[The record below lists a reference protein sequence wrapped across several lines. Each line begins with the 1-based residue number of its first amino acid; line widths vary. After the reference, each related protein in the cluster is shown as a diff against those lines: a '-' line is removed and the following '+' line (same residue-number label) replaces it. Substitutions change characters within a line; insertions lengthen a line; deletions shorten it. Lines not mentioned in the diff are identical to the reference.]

1 MNKILQLSLVSAL
14 VATNAFVNDAS
25 ATVINGDFQQGYNID
40 GTAVLPDGYNI
51 QAGMNNGIDPDTKIY
66 NESNSTAINVMSGGK
81 LVANENNDRETAN
94 VDAGGKILSGLLV
107 RHHDT
112 NWKSVTKDQKN
123 YYYINDNSSGFI
135 SNNIQVDSPS
145 AELQEIYHT
154 SGLNT
159 IFNSTTGNTYL
170 LSTAANSPKGDGEL
184 ALSENNCFYP
194 SAIITHNSNTG
205 DDTTTNLI
213 VPNSTFI
220 IPSLTADNCTIAAN
234 LSTDKETIKSNLTA
248 AGELQLLPASDK
260 TLSLTGANQFAGKII
275 IGDGSEGNSGTVA
288 FGKSN
293 GTNTIDALGT
303 YTEMVVNDN
312 ATVRLAGDDP
322 VSINKNWTFHG
333 AAKLIAS
340 QRVTI
345 ASGAKM
351 IFGAD

>member
-25 ATVINGDFQQGYNID
+25 ATVNGNFQQGYNID
-40 GTAVLPDGYNI
+40 GTVVLPDGYNI
-51 QAGMNNGIDPDTKIY
+51 QAGDNNGIDPDTKIY

-81 LVANENNDRETAN
+81 LVANENNARETAN

-112 NWKSVTKDQKN
+112 NWESVIKDQKN

-135 SNNIQVDSPS
+135 SNNIQVDNSN

-154 SGLNT
+154 SDLNT
-159 IFNSTTGNTYL
+159 IFDSPTGNTYL

-184 ALSENNCFYP
+184 ALSENKRFYP

-234 LSTDKETIKSNLTA
+234 LSTDKETIKNNLTA
-248 AGELQLLPASDK
+248 AGELQLLPATGK
-260 TLSLTGANQFAGKII
+260 TLSLTGANQFKGKIT
-275 IGDGSEGNSGTVA
+275 IGDGTDGYSGTVA
-288 FGKSN
+288 FGESN
-293 GTNTIDALGT
+293 GRNTMDALGT
-303 YTEMVVNDN
+303 YTEMVVNDK
-312 ATVRLAGDDP
+312 ATVALAGDDP
-322 VSINKNWTFHG
+322 VSIDKNWTFHG
-333 AAKLIAS
+333 AAKLTAS

-351 IFGAD
+351 IFGAN